1 MGMTTNLPLAA
12 GLADTTERSSRFS
25 EEELSGL
32 RSEFENNVRKLE
44 NRRRRHESAV
54 APGFWTGTR
63 EGVVATV
70 IAVVGS
76 MLFGGA
82 AGIWFTAEG
91 AGWFGEAMRMAGGT
105 LGMASLVT
113 LAGSLIT
120 GRNPIFWGVGMP
132 LLVYA
137 AGSLCAF
144 MSAGAGASMFLF
156 GAPVFCGL
164 AILAGLMTAFAIDRG
179 R

>member
-1 MGMTTNLPLAA
+1 MTTNLPLAA
-12 GLADTTERSSRFS
+12 GLSDDAGASQRFS
-25 EEELSGL
+25 SEELSGL
-32 RSEFENNVRKLE
+32 RSEFERNVRKLE
-44 NRRRRHESAV
+44 TRRRQRASEER
-54 APGFWTGTR
+54 PGLWTGTR
-63 EGVVATV
+63 EGLVATV

-91 AGWFGEAMRMAGGT
+91 AGWLGEALRMAGGT
-105 LGMASLVT
+105 LGMASLVALT
-113 LAGSLIT
+113 GSLIT

-144 MSAGAGASMFLF
+144 MTAGTGAAMFLF

-164 AILAGLMTAFAIDRG
+164 AILAGVMTAFAIDRG